1 MASDD
6 IALDG
11 GQVKIFFGTLKS
23 KEGVLEP
30 MKAMAR
36 IRSISVL
43 MRARFAVR
51 RPFSHEAVSACGAV
65 GIMEAVRTLWTRMPR
80 DD

>member
-1 MASDD
+1 MASND

-11 GQVKIFFGTLKS
+11 GQIKIFFGTLKS

-36 IRSISVL
+36 IRIVPVVEKVIVQK
-43 MRARFAVR
+43 RAAADGRDSPVR
-51 RPFSHEAVSACGAV
+51 G
-65 GIMEAVRTLWTRMPR
+65 
-80 DD
+80 